1 MKYNTNSDV
10 DNETC
15 IESKK
20 STKMNEFTMQI
31 VFAAAMFLTTTIA
44 GFAPFKL
51 MTMIAPDGVM
61 NRRASIIMSIMSC
74 YAGGIFLATCFL
86 DTLPHLNENFQKFK
100 KITSWNTTYPVP
112 EFLVCIGILSVYV
125 LEEIF
130 TWIFSKTKKNQ
141 TNIKEVELLKLSKNK
156 EMELEHE
163 IESLR
168 VYQEVET
175 EDIESNGE
183 AVDCDTEITINR
195 RSRSNSI
202 RANDIIHLI
211 TFTIAMSFHSILEGI
226 ALGVQ
231 DEKFGIITLFI
242 SLLLHKGIEAFSVG
256 LQISRTIAQQIKII
270 IITITIYSLMTPIGS
285 FAGLFLQSVNMNE
298 SLRQGIIIVLEG
310 LAIGTFIF
318 VTFLEVL
325 FEQRNDSKAIREE
338 IIAITLGVLTI
349 SGFQYFEGNFRPT
362 DQAIDSNLVK

>member
-1 MKYNTNSDV
+1 MD
-10 DNETC
+10 
-15 IESKK
+15 
-20 STKMNEFTMQI
+20 EFTMQI
-31 VFAAAMFLTTTIA
+31 ICAIAMFLTTAIA

-51 MTMIAPDGVM
+51 MTMISSNGVM
-61 NRRASIIMSIMSC
+61 SRRASIIMSIMSC

-86 DTLPHLNENFQKFK
+86 DTLPHLNENFKKFK

-130 TWIFSKTKKNQ
+130 TWIFSRTKKNQ
-141 TNIKEVELLKLSKNK
+141 GSIKETEMLKLSKDNAMK
-156 EMELEHE
+156 LEQEMV
-163 IESLR
+163 SLR
-168 VYQEVET
+168 EYQEVET
-175 EDIESNGE
+175 KDMESNGE
-183 AVDCDTEITINR
+183 IINSNIEVIR
-195 RSRSNSI
+195 SRSRSNSNL
-202 RANDIIHLI
+202 ANGLIHSI

-256 LQISRTIAQQIKII
+256 LQISRTIAQQVKIVI
-270 IITITIYSLMTPIGS
+270 ATITIYSLMTPIGS
-285 FAGLFLQSVNMNE
+285 FAGLILQSVNMNE
-298 SLRQGIIIVLEG
+298 SWRQGIIMVLEG
-310 LAIGTFIF
+310 IAIGTFIF

-338 IIAITLGVLTI
+338 IIAIALGVLTI
-349 SGFQYFEGNFRPT
+349 SGFQYFEGNFRT
-362 DQAIDSNLVK
+362 MDQQNIINSNSAK

>member
-1 MKYNTNSDV
+1 
-10 DNETC
+10 
-15 IESKK
+15 
-20 STKMNEFTMQI
+20 MNEFTMQI

-86 DTLPHLNENFQKFK
+86 DTLPHLK
-100 KITSWNTTYPVP
+100 
-112 EFLVCIGILSVYV
+112 
-125 LEEIF
+125 
-130 TWIFSKTKKNQ
+130 
-141 TNIKEVELLKLSKNK
+141 KEVELLKLSKNK

-318 VTFLEVL
+318 VL

-349 SGFQYFEGNFRPT
+349 SGFQYFEGNFRPS